1 MGLGTLGLEGGRRPM
16 HEINV
21 IPLVDVMLV
30 LLVVF
35 MVTAPLLTHAVKLEL
50 PRASNQP
57 NVTRADH
64 VEIAVQRDN
73 HLYWNGEPI
82 ARDELEQ
89 RAARLAAQ
97 APESLGKEVGRG
109 VFRRD
114 RDRAVGEGG
123 AIFACIRWDRAT
135 GPLTPT
141 GYCVPLDASKTT
153 LSPNARS

>member
-1 MGLGTLGLEGGRRPM
+1 MGLGTLGPEGGRRPM

-50 PRASNQP
+50 PRASNHP

-64 VEIAVQRDN
+64 VEIAVQRDS

-82 ARDELEQ
+82 ARDEFEQ
-89 RAARLAAQ
+89 RAARLAAH
-97 APESLGKEVGRG
+97 APDTEIHLKGDAAVPYG
-109 VFRRD
+109 VMAR
-114 RDRAVGEGG
+114 
-123 AIFACIRWDRAT
+123 
-135 GPLTPT
+135 
-141 GYCVPLDASKTT
+141 T
-153 LSPNARS
+153 LSVLARQGLTRIGFVTDPVDGAGAAN

>member
-64 VEIAVQRDN
+64 VEIAVQRDS

-82 ARDELEQ
+82 VRDELEQ

-97 APESLGKEVGRG
+97 APDTEIHLKGDTAVPYG
-109 VFRRD
+109 VMAR
-114 RDRAVGEGG
+114 
-123 AIFACIRWDRAT
+123 
-135 GPLTPT
+135 
-141 GYCVPLDASKTT
+141 T
-153 LSPNARS
+153 LSVLARQGLTRIGFVTDPFEGASAAN

>member
-35 MVTAPLLTHAVKLEL
+35 MVTAPLLTNAVKLEL

-97 APESLGKEVGRG
+97 APDTEIHLKGDAAVPYEVMAR
-109 VFRRD
+109 
-114 RDRAVGEGG
+114 
-123 AIFACIRWDRAT
+123 
-135 GPLTPT
+135 
-141 GYCVPLDASKTT
+141 T
-153 LSPNARS
+153 LSVLARQGLTRIGFVTDPFEGASAAN

>member
-89 RAARLAAQ
+89 RAARIAAQ
-97 APESLGKEVGRG
+97 VPDTEIHLKGDAAVPYG
-109 VFRRD
+109 VMAR
-114 RDRAVGEGG
+114 
-123 AIFACIRWDRAT
+123 
-135 GPLTPT
+135 
-141 GYCVPLDASKTT
+141 T
-153 LSPNARS
+153 LSVLARQGLTRIGFVTDPFEGASAAN

>member
-97 APESLGKEVGRG
+97 APDTEIHLKGDAAVPYG
-109 VFRRD
+109 VMAR
-114 RDRAVGEGG
+114 
-123 AIFACIRWDRAT
+123 
-135 GPLTPT
+135 
-141 GYCVPLDASKTT
+141 T
-153 LSPNARS
+153 LSVLARQGLTRIGFVTDPFEGASAAN